1 MTHPCP
7 PDQSSHPPDPSGPPS
22 ASTDPSGRGTSPPPT
37 ARKGRWRVVLAWG
50 GTATILA
57 YLGATTDLRRAWDAF
72 VHADQTLFLI
82 TMFLSVPL
90 VWVADAAS
98 VRVVLHR
105 TGFSISL
112 RDFLRIKGA
121 SYLLNI
127 LNYNLAL
134 AMMAALV
141 SKRSDRGIA
150 ASGSPFILLNF
161 LDLGALGLLI
171 LGGLASG
178 ARPFADPAVL
188 WTLGAFAAAGVLG
201 GPVLSGLARIRA
213 GKAAGDP
220 GDGQRFLR
228 VARRILRH
236 DVLSAFR
243 SVGPGEYAG
252 LCLLRM
258 AFVSLYVV
266 SNYFL
271 LRAFGIGVPL
281 GDLFAYQPILA
292 FIIFIPISVA
302 GLGSTQVVM
311 RHFYGPH
318 APAGAWAV
326 VDAYSTA
333 TIVMFVLMRS
343 VIGLLCMPW
352 VTKALKEDGPTG
364 GHAP

>member
-1 MTHPCP
+1 MGDAPKT
-7 PDQSSHPPDPSGPPS
+7 PPS
-22 ASTDPSGRGTSPPPT
+22 LEG
-37 ARKGRWRVVLAWG
+37 ARRGRWRVVLAWG
-50 GTATILA
+50 GTVLVLA
-57 YLGATTDLRRAWDAF
+57 YVAATTDLRRAWDAF
-72 VHADQTLFLI
+72 VQADQALFLV
-82 TMFLSVPL
+82 TMLLSVPL
-90 VWVADAAS
+90 VWLADATS
-98 VRVVLHR
+98 VRLVLR
-105 TGFSISL
+105 RAGF
-112 RDFLRIKGA
+112 RVTPGDFLRIKGA

-127 LNYNLAL
+127 INYNFAL

-141 SKRSDRGIA
+141 SKRSERGLA

-178 ARPFADPAVL
+178 ARPFAEPGVL
-188 WTLGAFAAAGVLG
+188 WTLAAFAVAGVMG
-201 GPVLSGLARIRA
+201 GPVLIGFARFHEATPATDGRQPEKGRALRLLA
-213 GKAAGDP
+213 
-220 GDGQRFLR
+220 
-228 VARRILRH
+228 RILRH

-243 SVGPGEYAG
+243 LVSLPAYGA

-258 AFVSLYVV
+258 AFLSSYVI
-266 SNYFL
+266 SNFFL
-271 LRAFGIGVPL
+271 LRAFAIEVPL
-281 GDLFAYQPILA
+281 SDLFVYQPILA

-318 APAGAWAV
+318 VTTATEVVPV

-352 VTKALKEDGPTG
+352 VTRTLREGNGPAAEG
-364 GHAP
+364 SARQAR

>member
-1 MTHPCP
+1 M
-7 PDQSSHPPDPSGPPS
+7 SHPP
-22 ASTDPSGRGTSPPPT
+22 TPSGRQAPPKTPLPIRT
-37 ARKGRWRVVLAWG
+37 ARKGRWRVALAWG
-50 GTATILA
+50 GTLLILA
-57 YLGATTDLRRAWDAF
+57 YMGVTTDLRQAWDAF
-72 VHADQTLFLI
+72 VHADQALFLA

-90 VWVADAAS
+90 VWLADAAS
-98 VRVVLHR
+98 VRIVLGR
-105 TGFSISL
+105 AGFRIRL

-141 SKRSDRGIA
+141 SKRSDRGLA

-161 LDLGALGLLI
+161 LDLGALGLLV

-178 ARPFADPAVL
+178 ARPFAEPGVL

-201 GPVLSGLARIRA
+201 GPVLSGLARIRQADGA
-213 GKAAGDP
+213 GKAGDAA
-220 GDGQRFLR
+220 
-228 VARRILRH
+228 ARRRMSRLLDRVLRH
-236 DVLSAFR
+236 DVLSAFWA
-243 SVGPGEYAG
+243 VGLGEYAG

-258 AFVSLYVV
+258 AFVSSYVV

-271 LRAFGIGVPL
+271 LRAFGIAVPL
-281 GDLFAYQPILA
+281 GDLFVYQPILA

-318 APAGAWAV
+318 APLGAWAV

-352 VTKALKEDGPTG
+352 VTRALKEEGPAGERT
-364 GHAP
+364 A

>member
-1 MTHPCP
+1 MSRPHAP
-7 PDQSSHPPDPSGPPS
+7 P
-22 ASTDPSGRGTSPPPT
+22 GRPPPPETPLPIRT
-37 ARKGRWRVVLAWG
+37 ARKGRWRVALAWG
-50 GTATILA
+50 GTLLILA
-57 YLGATTDLRRAWDAF
+57 YLGVTTDLRQAWDAF
-72 VHADQTLFLI
+72 VHADQALFLA
-82 TMFLSVPL
+82 TMALSVPL
-90 VWVADAAS
+90 VWLADAAS
-98 VRVVLHR
+98 VRVVLGR
-105 TGFSISL
+105 AGFRIGL
-112 RDFLRIKGA
+112 GDFLRIKGA

-150 ASGSPFILLNF
+150 AAGSPFILLNF

-178 ARPFADPAVL
+178 ARPFAEPGVL

-201 GPVLSGLARIRA
+201 GPVLVGLARIRRA
-213 GKAAGDP
+213 DP
-220 GDGQRFLR
+220 GAEGGVQEERAGGWSRLVRR
-228 VARRILRH
+228 VLRH

-243 SVGPGEYAG
+243 AIGPGEYAG

-258 AFVSLYVV
+258 AFVSSYVF

-271 LRAFGIGVPL
+271 LRAFDIAVPL
-281 GDLFAYQPILA
+281 GDLLVYQPILA

-318 APAGAWAV
+318 APSGAWAV

-352 VTKALKEDGPTG
+352 VTRALKEDGPAG
-364 GHAP
+364 ARNA